1 MSKPSSKTRKSK
13 TRKSKTRKPITN
25 KSKTIK
31 PSPRKSKSKTR
42 KPITNKSKKRKSSE
56 MTELDNILDNILEI
70 YEDNN
75 IYYYKVES
83 ETATLLISYK
93 EEGEVET
100 IPEWIKYPYYEPR
113 KIKPSKLF
121 IHALYKNEAPSGYIR
136 KILCL
141 VLNKIKK
148 DKNFLPIDR
157 ITLEASGDIDGSFLK
172 LIQMYQRMGFE
183 VDRTYGKN
191 AESIY
196 NAIKSN
202 SYEYNSY
209 EYETFENLTKKNMD
223 YNVQMSQEI
232 SNLLEWCS
240 NKKF

>member
-1 MSKPSSKTRKSK
+1 
-13 TRKSKTRKPITN
+13 
-25 KSKTIK
+25 
-31 PSPRKSKSKTR
+31 
-42 KPITNKSKKRKSSE
+42 
-56 MTELDNILDNILEI
+56 MTELDNILEI